1 MLSTRTSSP
10 ICLSSVRAS
19 LLLTSKQKV
28 ESDIRRS
35 RDLRTSCT
43 YRRYHTYTILF
54 VLTAMVAAHGRP
66 VAVALIH
73 HHLISITILIII
85 ICISSTT
92 VKFSDAYAAASS
104 PLSTPNHKWSSS
116 STTLQSSSSSAT
128 TTSSETTAQNASASG
143 DDENITT
150 REILSLDYIRSTLI
164 RQEETI
170 IFALIERAQYRQNEI
185 VYKVGGIPGLG
196 VPPGSSSSSSS
207 SISTTGV
214 NGQDEELSFLDFMF
228 IGTVRRI
235 VIFLFTLCIVYEMY
249 LTTISN

>member
-1 MLSTRTSSP
+1 
-10 ICLSSVRAS
+10 
-19 LLLTSKQKV
+19 
-28 ESDIRRS
+28 
-35 RDLRTSCT
+35 
-43 YRRYHTYTILF
+43 
-54 VLTAMVAAHGRP
+54 MVAAQGRP

-116 STTLQSSSSSAT
+116 SSSTTLQSSSSSAT
-128 TTSSETTAQNASASG
+128 TTSSETTAQNASASC

-235 VIFLFTLCIVYEMY
+235 VIFLFTLYMCHEMY

>member
-1 MLSTRTSSP
+1 MSINHEPEILSTTPSSSYYLLNVTVST
-10 ICLSSVRAS
+10 IRKSQKKEKGRKAS
-19 LLLTSKQKV
+19 DYGTY
-28 ESDIRRS
+28 
-35 RDLRTSCT
+35 LRTPPS
-43 YRRYHTYTILF
+43 IN
-54 VLTAMVAAHGRP
+54 AMVAAHGRP

-73 HHLISITILIII
+73 RRHLISITILVIIGFI
-85 ICISSTT
+85 ISSTM

-116 STTLQSSSSSAT
+116 SSTLLHSSSSAT
-128 TTSSETTAQNASASG
+128 TETTAQNSSASN

-196 VPPGSSSSSSS
+196 VPPGSSSSSSG
-207 SISTTGV
+207 STGI

-228 IGTVRRI
+228 IGTVRCI
-235 VIFLFTLCIVYEMY
+235 VIFFCSLYMCHEFVSHDDI
-249 LTTISN
+249 

>member
-1 MLSTRTSSP
+1 LGNSQVPPSP
-10 ICLSSVRAS
+10 PKAPAKPFS
-19 LLLTSKQKV
+19 
-28 ESDIRRS
+28 
-35 RDLRTSCT
+35 
-43 YRRYHTYTILF
+43 F

>member
-1 MLSTRTSSP
+1 MYVSLVPYSS
-10 ICLSSVRAS
+10 I
-19 LLLTSKQKV
+19 T
-28 ESDIRRS
+28 
-35 RDLRTSCT
+35 T
-43 YRRYHTYTILF
+43 
-54 VLTAMVAAHGRP
+54 MVAAHGRP

-73 HHLISITILIII
+73 HHLISITVLIII

-104 PLSTPNHKWSSS
+104 PLSTPNHQKWSSS

-235 VIFLFTLCIVYEMY
+235 VIFLFTLYMCHMKYISRQY
-249 LTTISN
+249 LNKSYRRHFTILFDGTNLQKSMPSSLPD

>member
-1 MLSTRTSSP
+1 MYVSYSS
-10 ICLSSVRAS
+10 I
-19 LLLTSKQKV
+19 
-28 ESDIRRS
+28 
-35 RDLRTSCT
+35 
-43 YRRYHTYTILF
+43 
-54 VLTAMVAAHGRP
+54 MVAAHGRP

-85 ICISSTT
+85 ICIYSTT

-104 PLSTPNHKWSSS
+104 PLSTPNHKWSSSSSS

-128 TTSSETTAQNASASG
+128 TTSSETTAQNASASC